1 MPTNKL
7 LGILGD
13 RVTIRTF
20 DFCALQFLNQWLEKE
35 ASYCIS
41 LASSDIATQRQAL
54 GAAGAH
60 FRVARNLPRKYESE
74 RNLQR
79 YQPVL
84 DILNELEDVTPSNM
98 VEIVENTRQRISS
111 EYGQRNVL
119 SLTTKFLWLKIKS
132 PIRVY
137 DRQAR
142 IVLGTPDGD
151 FAAFNDAFTA
161 KYAESQSQIEKACGK
176 LVDMV
181 SYSVQPNM
189 QQSELRDLVSSQ
201 WFKERV
207 LDIYLWNQ
215 GST

>member
-1 MPTNKL
+1 MP
-7 LGILGD
+7 
-13 RVTIRTF
+13 IRTF

-35 ASYCIS
+35 AGYCKS
-41 LASSDIATQRQAL
+41 LTSNDITTQRQAL
-54 GAAGAH
+54 GAAGSH
-60 FRVARNLPRKYESE
+60 FRVARNLPIKYESE
-74 RNLQR
+74 RGLQR

-84 DILNELEDVTPSNM
+84 NILNELGDVTPSNV

-132 PIRVY
+132 PVRIY

-142 IVLGTPDGD
+142 IALGTPEGD
-151 FAAFNDAFTA
+151 FGAFNDAFTA
-161 KYAESQSQIEKACGK
+161 KYAESQNQIEKACSS
-176 LVDMV
+176 LADMV

-189 QQSELRDLVSSQ
+189 QQTELQELVSLR
-201 WFKERV
+201 WFQERV

-215 GST
+215 GNA

>member
-1 MPTNKL
+1 MSAA
-7 LGILGD
+7 LGILGE

-35 ASYCIS
+35 ASYCKS

-74 RNLQR
+74 RSLQR

-84 DILNELEDVTPSNM
+84 NILNELGSVTPSNM

-132 PIRVY
+132 PVRIY

-142 IVLGTPDGD
+142 VALGTPDGD
-151 FAAFNDAFTA
+151 FVAFNNAFTA
-161 KYAESQSQIEKACGK
+161 KYAESQDQIEKACGK
-176 LVDMV
+176 LVDMA
-181 SYSVQPNM
+181 SYSVRPNM
-189 QQSELRDLVSSQ
+189 QQAELRDLVSSQ

-215 GST
+215 GNA